1 MPKIFAK
8 FTKRLTSLLPPEL
21 ELQEAWLLLSSRK
34 HSMLLNRRR
43 AAMIVNRV
51 RLFAFLFAVLTPM
64 WSVIDCIVFD
74 APLWIYLAVIRIL
87 ASVAFF
93 GLFFLYQTPGRL
105 LDAYRAMAF
114 LFAIPTAFYIA
125 SHLLIS
131 EQSLDNISASLA
143 TGYAFLPFVLMAGLA
158 LFPLTLKE
166 NLFIASVILFAQALV
181 GIMNWKTLNW
191 PSYMG
196 GFWLLILISA
206 VVALA
211 CLSQLA
217 FMIALVRQAMHD
229 PLTGAITRGSGE
241 ELIGVF
247 WLRSKR
253 YDRPLSIAFFDLDH
267 FKQINDTYGHE
278 AGDTIL
284 GDFAKLLTE
293 NKRGT
298 DVFLRWGGEE
308 FLLLMPD
315 TNLEQAKI
323 MLNRLQAK
331 GFGQRPD
338 GEPLTASIGV
348 AERQADALPTKQM
361 LLELADQRMYQA
373 KKQGRNRI
381 IAVG

>member
-1 MPKIFAK
+1 MPKFFARLS
-8 FTKRLTSLLPPEL
+8 KRLTSLLPPEL
-21 ELQEAWLLLSSRK
+21 EQREVWLLLSSRK

-74 APLWIYLAVIRIL
+74 SPLWIYLAVIRIL
-87 ASVAFF
+87 ASIAFF
-93 GLFFLYQTPGRL
+93 SLFFLYQAPGRL

-166 NLFIASVILFAQALV
+166 NLFVASVIIFAQALV

-247 WLRSKR
+247 WQRAKR
-253 YDRPLSIAFFDLDH
+253 NDQPLSIAFFDLDH

-278 AGDTIL
+278 AGDKVL
-284 GDFAKLLTE
+284 GDFATLLAE
-293 NKRGT
+293 NKRGS
-298 DVFLRWGGEE
+298 DIFLRWGGEE

-338 GEPLTASIGV
+338 AAPLTASIGV
-348 AERQADALPTKQM
+348 AERQADALPTEQA
-361 LLELADQRMYQA
+361 LLERADQRMYQA

-381 IAVG
+381 VAVG

>member
-1 MPKIFAK
+1 MPSFFAK
-8 FTKRLTSLLPPEL
+8 FSKRLTSLLPPEL
-21 ELQEAWLLLSSRK
+21 ELNEVWYLLSSRK

-43 AAMIVNRV
+43 ATMIVNRV

-74 APLWIYLAVIRIL
+74 SPLWIYLAVIRLL
-87 ASVAFF
+87 ASLAFF
-93 GLFFLYQTPGRL
+93 SLFFLYQTPGRL

-131 EQSLDNISASLA
+131 DQSLDNISASLA

-166 NLFIASVILFAQALV
+166 NLLVASVIICAQALV
-181 GIMNWKTLNW
+181 GFMNWKTLNW
-191 PSYMG
+191 PSFMG

-229 PLTGAITRGSGE
+229 PLTGVITRGSGE
-241 ELIGVF
+241 ELISVF
-247 WLRSKR
+247 WLRAKR
-253 YDRPLSIAFFDLDH
+253 NDQPLSIAFFDLDH

-278 AGDTIL
+278 AGDTVL
-284 GDFAKLLTE
+284 CDFAKILTD
-293 NKRGT
+293 NKRGS
-298 DVFLRWGGEE
+298 DIFLRWGGEE
-308 FLLLMPD
+308 FLMLMPD
-315 TNLEQAKI
+315 TNLEQAKV
-323 MLNRLQAK
+323 MLNRLQAQ

-338 GEPLTASIGV
+338 GSPLTASIGV
-348 AERQADALPTKQM
+348 AERQMDGSHTEQE
-361 LLELADQRMYQA
+361 LLELADKRMYQA

-381 IAVG
+381 VGMG